1 MNRPAFFTTL
11 ALVAGIAAA
20 GITRIRYLE
29 AFFLLLASEAAYF
42 VFHRRSDKLLFIVF
56 FLLGTL
62 LYSFQNTYFPG
73 NSITRMDIAS
83 IRAVKVIVEDDPEQ
97 SDSKIYFY
105 GKLISVETA
114 DGENTAVS
122 GKIRVTLEKT
132 IGAAPEYGDILL
144 VKGKLSGVQPPKNP
158 GEFDYKKYLAYKQVY
173 FTIYAKDTAAEK
185 QGRVT
190 GDYFK
195 YFSYQCKKKLLS
207 IIYSSLP
214 DAEARVLDG
223 LMLGNQ
229 RAIPDATYDEFK
241 ITGTVHILAVSG
253 MNVGMIALFA
263 FFFLKL
269 AGVNRK
275 IAAAITMVLVLS
287 FMVITGAGGSI
298 VRSAL
303 MSCMVLL
310 GVILERDGDTLNSI
324 SIAAFAIL
332 LVNPSELYDVGFV
345 MSFLAAFGIIYA
357 LEWTNTVL
365 PNVHPWIKEP
375 LATTIAAQL
384 FLTPVMADTFHQV
397 SVIAVAANLAIVPLS
412 GTISIIGYAMWI
424 FGFFSG
430 WIAHFFGAS
439 AWALIRVMLF
449 ITHWAAEIPYAAIS
463 VKTLPVLFVIIYY
476 ALFLVLPHNDI
487 DVSVKKISLKKTTA
501 FLLALWAVLHII
513 VPSHPA
519 LYAPA
524 FKGIDAVF
532 IQTPDNK
539 KTLILGRDNFRSRTA
554 VKNSIVPF
562 LRYLG
567 VNNIDVLIAYSITE
581 KENADTLMRDFR
593 VWRVYADRGSSGLFP
608 GAAVMDGGSHFME
621 GVALIDINEGR
632 ADITVR
638 GKEVIFLNNP
648 SADLT
653 EKHGAI
659 IYVSAGDV
667 KTAGLLSGQ
676 NNVVVNT
683 FNSGYFRRKK
693 QERPVGFTDVA
704 EKSMFTEDLGDGK

>member
-1 MNRPAFFTTL
+1 MNRPAFFTTM
-11 ALVAGIAAA
+11 ALVAGIVAAE
-20 GITRIRYLE
+20 ITRIRYLE
-29 AFFLLLASEAAYF
+29 AFFLLLAAVAAYF
-42 VFHRRSDKLLFIVF
+42 VFRKRSDKPLFVVF

-73 NSITRMDIAS
+73 NSITRMDTSS
-83 IRAVKVIVEDDPEQ
+83 IRAVKVTVEDDPEQ

-105 GKLISVETA
+105 GRLISAETA
-114 DGENTAVS
+114 GGGSIAVS

-132 IGAAPEYGDILL
+132 IAIAPEYGDILL
-144 VKGKLSGVQPPKNP
+144 VKGKLFGVQPPKNP
-158 GEFDYKKYLAYKQVY
+158 GEFDYGKYLAYKQVY
-173 FTIYAKDTAAEK
+173 FTMYAKDTAAEK
-185 QGRVT
+185 QGRVI

-214 DAEARVLDG
+214 EAEARILDG

-229 RAIPDATYDEFK
+229 RAIPDAIYDEFK

-275 IAAAITMVLVLS
+275 IAAAITMVLVIS

-298 VRSAL
+298 VRSTL
-303 MSCMVLL
+303 MSCMVLS

-324 SIAAFAIL
+324 SIAAFVIL
-332 LVNPSELYDVGFV
+332 LVNPSALYDVGFI

-357 LEWTNTVL
+357 LSWTNTVL

-375 LATTIAAQL
+375 LATTISAQL

-430 WIAHFFGAS
+430 WMAHLFGAS
-439 AWALIRVMLF
+439 AWVLIRVMLF
-449 ITHWAAEIPYAAIS
+449 ITHWAAKVPYAAIS
-463 VKTLPVLFVIIYY
+463 IKSLPVLFVMIYY

-487 DVSVKKISLKKTTA
+487 DVTVKKISLKKA
-501 FLLALWAVLHII
+501 AALLMVLWTVLHII
-513 VPSHPA
+513 IPSHPA

-524 FKGIDAVF
+524 FKGIDVVF
-532 IQTPDNK
+532 MQTPDNK
-539 KTLILGRDNFRSRTA
+539 KILILGHDNFRSRTA

-567 VNNIDVLIAYSITE
+567 INNIDVLIAYSITE
-581 KENADTLMRDFR
+581 KDNADALMRDFR
-593 VWRVYADRGSSGLFP
+593 VWKVYGDRGSSALFP
-608 GAAVMDGGSHFME
+608 GAGMMDGENHF
-621 GVALIDINEGR
+621 NEGSAGIDLNENR
-632 ADITVR
+632 ADIAIR
-638 GKEVIFLNNP
+638 GKEIIFLNNP
-648 SADLT
+648 SVDAM
-653 EKHGAI
+653 EKQGAI
-659 IYVSAGDV
+659 IYASAGDV
-667 KTAGLLSGQ
+667 KTAELLSGQ

-683 FNSGYFRRKK
+683 LNSGYFRRKK
-693 QERPVGFTDVA
+693 EEQPLDIIDAA
-704 EKSMFTEDLGDGK
+704 EKEMFTENLEGTR